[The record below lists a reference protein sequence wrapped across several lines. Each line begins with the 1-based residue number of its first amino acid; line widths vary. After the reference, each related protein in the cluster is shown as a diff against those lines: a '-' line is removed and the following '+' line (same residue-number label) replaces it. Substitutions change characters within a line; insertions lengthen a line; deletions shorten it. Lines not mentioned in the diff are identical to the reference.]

1 MFSALLWGCFKPSDL
16 KGSSIKQT
24 DNMLAT
30 PTADQWRGPLP
41 SIREMWIR
49 DQYLHPIFSHHGGNR
64 SPRMKRS
71 VCERGQY
78 EYTHRRGLQNRQ
90 LSSEKISRQCDLQR
104 VHISDLCNL
113 YSVLFPELLCTPAL
127 CGESQSVQN
136 LLHYHI
142 VLHITSWLYQTCYSP
157 DGSELL
163 AET

>member
-78 EYTHRRGLQNRQ
+78 EYTHRRRTSKQATLKWKNLKAMWSAESAHLWSLKPVFSSIPRAPLHPCPMWWVTVCTELAALPYCITYYLMA
-90 LSSEKISRQCDLQR
+90 LS
-104 VHISDLCNL
+104 
-113 YSVLFPELLCTPAL
+113 
-127 CGESQSVQN
+127 N
-136 LLHYHI
+136 LL
-142 VLHITSWLYQTCYSP
+142 LSRW
-157 DGSELL
+157 
-163 AET
+163 